1 MENPLIDGRS
11 EPAPAV
17 ATTAPAV
24 PEPTPLSGRAEP
36 TPLGGPAELPETK
49 PVDVAELR
57 SRLGELMLRDEH
69 RLRRQLDRARGLRAP
84 AARGEAL
91 AKVAEAV
98 DVAAVK
104 LAARREKVPTVSYP
118 PDLPISQR
126 KDDILAAIRDHQVV
140 IVAGETGSGKT
151 TQLPK
156 ICLELGRGVR
166 GLIGH
171 TQPRR
176 LAART
181 VAERIAEELG
191 TELGEA
197 VGYTVR
203 FTDQVSEDTVVKLMT
218 DGILLAEIQRDRELR
233 RYDTIIIDE
242 AHERSLNIDFLLGY
256 LKQLLPRRPD
266 LKLIITSA
274 TIDPQRFAAH
284 FGDAPIVEVSGRTYP
299 VEVRYRPV
307 VDPDNE
313 AADPDR
319 DVTQAILDAVGE
331 LSIEGPGDILVFLSG
346 EREIRD
352 TADALVKENLRN
364 TEIAPLYARL
374 AAAEQHKVFQPHTG
388 RRIVLATN
396 VAETSLTVP
405 GIKYVIDPGTARISR
420 YSFRT
425 KVQRLP
431 IEAISQASA
440 NQRKGRCG
448 RLSDGI
454 CVRLYTED
462 DFTSRPEFTDPEI
475 LRTNLAS
482 VILQMAA
489 LGLGEVAAFPFVDPP
504 DRRTITDGI
513 QLLRELGALQ
523 PPAPRQKPTA
533 TPPVAPRVPSR
544 PSVLEELRR
553 SLDAH
558 APAPVPTVEEPAET
572 PAPEPEKPGIQLT
585 PVGRQLAQLPIDP
598 RLARMVLEAD
608 RNGCTPE
615 VLVIAAA
622 LSIQDPRERPADKQ
636 QAADEKH
643 KRFADSGSDFVSYL
657 TLWNYL
663 REQQRELSSSGF
675 RRLCKAEFLHY
686 LRVREWQD
694 LHGQLR
700 QIVRGMGITVDRAAD
715 PGTSGQAIHISLLA
729 GLLSHIGMREEP
741 GAAKGQ
747 EPPRGRRPLTEFL
760 GARGAKF
767 AIFPGSGLAKRP
779 PRWVVAAELVETSRL
794 WGRIA
799 AKIEPEWVEP
809 LAGHLAIRTYSEPH
823 WDAERGAVM
832 ANEKITLYGL
842 PLVAGR
848 TITYGRVDPVLSRD
862 LFIQHALVEGE
873 WRTHHKFFQ
882 RNRELLASAAELEH
896 RARRRDL
903 VVDDQALFDFY
914 DERVG
919 DEVVSARH
927 FDSWWKKIQREQPD
941 LLDFS
946 LSMLVSDA
954 AAAVDRGGYPDTWQ
968 TDGLRLPL
976 TYQFEPGT
984 AADGVT
990 VHLPIAVLNQ
1000 VSPGGFGWQVPGL
1013 RHDLVTALIRS
1024 LPKELRRNFVPAPD
1038 VARVALEGMSPA
1050 DGPLP
1055 VALAAELRRLTGIA
1069 LPADAWQYDRVP
1081 DHLEITFRVE
1091 GENGRLVAE
1100 GKDLEVLQRQLK
1112 PQVRDAITTAL
1123 TAPPAQSQGRRGR
1136 RGRGGLPE
1144 EKGKAGA
1151 PTRASEKS
1159 TPAEAT
1165 ADANVPSVEKSGL
1178 KAWTIDALPRIVER
1192 RRGSYLVKAYPA
1204 LVDEG
1209 DSVAVRLLD
1218 TPEDQRRAMRTGT
1231 RRLVLLTVASPNKAV
1246 VSSLSNSA
1254 KLALGR
1260 NPHGSV
1266 PALLADCVACA
1277 ADELITAAGGPA
1289 WDAAGFA
1296 KLRDAVRAELIPTTL
1311 DVLSRVEKVLSA
1323 GHGVSVALAGAPAS
1337 VRTDVKAQ
1345 LDGVIYPGFVAATG
1359 RARLTNVLRYVRA
1372 IERRLEAVGRDP
1384 GRDRG
1389 WQERVEQ
1396 TEAVYQDWLGRLPPE
1411 RRHEDAVREIRWMIE
1426 ELRVSLFAQSLGTAY
1441 PISEQRIF
1449 KAMDAAGGG
1458 VRA

>member
-1 MENPLIDGRS
+1 MTNESAPVAIAAPIDI
-11 EPAPAV
+11 A
-17 ATTAPAV
+17 
-24 PEPTPLSGRAEP
+24 
-36 TPLGGPAELPETK
+36 
-49 PVDVAELR
+49 DLR
-57 SRLGELMLRDEH
+57 SRLPELTLRDEH
-69 RLRRQLDRARGLRAP
+69 RLRRQLDRAGNLRDP
-84 AARGEAL
+84 EAAKAAL
-91 AKVAEAV
+91 ATAAEAIEQ
-98 DVAAVK
+98 AAGK
-104 LAARREKVPTVSYP
+104 LAARRESIPAVSYP
-118 PDLPISQR
+118 PALPVSQK
-126 KDDILAAIRDHQVV
+126 KDEIAAAIRDNQVV

-191 TELGEA
+191 TELGDA

-203 FTDQVSEDTVVKLMT
+203 FTDQVSDATVVKLMT
-218 DGILLAEIQRDRELR
+218 DGILLAEIQRDRDLR

-274 TIDPQRFAAH
+274 TIDPERFAKH

-307 VDPDNE
+307 IDPDDEN
-313 AADPDR
+313 ADKDR
-319 DVTQAILDAVGE
+319 DVTSAIIDAVHE
-331 LSIEGPGDILVFLSG
+331 LSGEGPGDILVFLSG

-352 TADALVKENLRN
+352 TADALTKENLRN

-374 AAAEQHKVFQPHTG
+374 AAAEQHKVFQPHGG

-420 YSFRT
+420 YSLRT

-431 IEAISQASA
+431 IEPVSQASA

-454 CVRLYTED
+454 CIRLYTEA
-462 DFTSRPEFTDPEI
+462 DFESRPEYTDPEI

-489 LGLGEVAAFPFVDPP
+489 LGLGDIAAFPFVEPP
-504 DRRTITDGI
+504 DKRNITDGL
-513 QLLRELGALQ
+513 QLLSELGALQ
-523 PPAPRQKPTA
+523 TKSKSDG
-533 TPPVAPRVPSR
+533 V
-544 PSVLEELRR
+544 
-553 SLDAH
+553 
-558 APAPVPTVEEPAET
+558 
-572 PAPEPEKPGIQLT
+572 QLT
-585 PVGRQLAQLPIDP
+585 AVGKQLAQIPIDP

-608 RNGCTPE
+608 KNGVVPE

-622 LSIQDPRERPADKQ
+622 LSIQDPRERPTEHQ

-643 KRFADSGSDFVSYL
+643 KRFADQHSDFSSYL
-657 TLWNYL
+657 LLWNYL
-663 REQQRELSSSGF
+663 RDQQRELSGSGF

-700 QIVRGMGITVDRAAD
+700 QIVRGLGITVDRNAD
-715 PGTSGQAIHISLLA
+715 PGTDGRNVHVALLA
-729 GLLSHIGMREEP
+729 GLLSHIGMRDEKA
-741 GAAKGQ
+741 AAKDQ
-747 EPPRGRRPLTEFL
+747 PTRGRRPLTEYF
-760 GARGAKF
+760 GARGARF
-767 AIFPGSGLAKRP
+767 AIFPGSTLAKRP

-794 WGRIA
+794 WGRITA
-799 AKIEPEWVEP
+799 RIEPEWVEP

-832 ANEKITLYGL
+832 ATEKVTLYGI
-842 PLVAGR
+842 PLIAGR
-848 TITYGRVDPVLSRD
+848 PVTYGKVDPELSRD

-873 WRTHHKFFQ
+873 WRTHHKFFA
-882 RNRELLASAAELEH
+882 RNRELLKSAAELEH

-903 VVDDQALFDFY
+903 VVDDQTLFDFY

-919 DEVVSARH
+919 AEVVSARH
-927 FDSWWKKIQREQPD
+927 FDSWWKKVSRETPD

-946 LSMLVSDA
+946 ASMLVNQA
-954 AAAVDRGGYPDTWQ
+954 AGDLDIKTAYPDHWDA
-968 TDGLRLPL
+968 DGVRLRL

-990 VHLPIAVLNQ
+990 VHIPVAILNQ
-1000 VSPGGFGWQVPGL
+1000 VTPDQFGWQVPGL
-1013 RHDLVTALIRS
+1013 RQDLVTAMIRS

-1038 VARVALEGMSPA
+1038 VARAALAGISPA

-1055 VALAAELRRLTGIA
+1055 VALAAELRRLTGIS
-1069 LPADAWQYDRVP
+1069 LPVDAWQDDRIP
-1081 DHLEITFRVE
+1081 DHLAMTFRVE
-1091 GENGRLVAE
+1091 DDRGRRVGE
-1100 GKDLEVLQRQLK
+1100 GKDLVVLQRQLA
-1112 PQVRDAITTAL
+1112 PLIRDAIATAL
-1123 TAPPAQSQGRRGR
+1123 TAPDEPRRSR
-1136 RGRGGLPE
+1136 RGRGGR
-1144 EKGKAGA
+1144 GRGAGA
-1151 PTRASEKS
+1151 AAPTAAGPDVTGADGARSSASISKEGS
-1159 TPAEAT
+1159 ETEGLSLEQT
-1165 ADANVPSVEKSGL
+1165 GL
-1178 KAWTIDALPRIVER
+1178 KAWSFETLPQVVER
-1192 RRGSYLVKAYPA
+1192 RRGGFLVKAYPA

-1209 DSVAVRLLD
+1209 ESVAVRLLGS
-1218 TPEDQRRAMRTGT
+1218 PAEQRAAMLTGT
-1231 RRLVLLTVASPNKAV
+1231 RRLVLLTVPSPNKAV

-1266 PALLADCVACA
+1266 AALLADCIAAA
-1277 ADELITAAGGPA
+1277 ADELIAAAGGPV

-1296 KLRDAVRAELIPTTL
+1296 KLRDAVRGSLVETTL
-1311 DVLSRVEKVLSA
+1311 DVLKTVEKVLA
-1323 GHGVSVALAGAPAS
+1323 ATHAVGTLLPTVPAGARA
-1337 VRTDVKAQ
+1337 DVQAQ
-1345 LDGVIYPGFVAATG
+1345 LDALVYPGFVAATG
-1359 RARLTNVLRYVRA
+1359 RRRMTNVLRYVQA
-1372 IERRLEAVGRDP
+1372 IQRRLENVRRDP
-1384 GRDRG
+1384 ARDQG
-1389 WQERVEQ
+1389 WQDRIAAV
-1396 TEAVYQDWLGRLPPE
+1396 TEVYRDWLNRLPLE
-1411 RRHEDAVREIRWMIE
+1411 RRSDDAVREIRWMIE

-1441 PISEQRIF
+1441 AISEQRIYR
-1449 KAMDAAGGG
+1449 AMDAAGGG
-1458 VRA
+1458 VTA